1 MPTAIATDLQVFASD
16 AERKNLLSRLAR
28 VEGQLRG
35 VQRMIESGKDCEL
48 VAQQL
53 AAARGALNK
62 AFFEMIAC
70 AFKNKLGT
78 DATPEVQEGLTDMA
92 SLLARYA

>member
-1 MPTAIATDLQVFASD
+1 MPTVTATEPQVFESEAD
-16 AERKNLLSRLAR
+16 RKKLLSRLAR

-35 VQRMIESGKDCEL
+35 VQRMIESGSDCEL

-62 AFFEMIAC
+62 AFYELIAC
-70 AFKNKLGT
+70 AFKTKLGSEC
-78 DATPEVQEGLTDMA
+78 TPEVKERLSDMA
-92 SLLARYA
+92 GLLAKYA

>member
-1 MPTAIATDLQVFASD
+1 MPTMTAVEPESFTTEAD
-16 AERKNLLSRLAR
+16 RKKLLGRLAR

-35 VQRMIESGKDCEL
+35 VQRMIEGGQECEL

-53 AAARGALNK
+53 AAARGALNR

-70 AFKNKLGT
+70 AFKSKLGNG
-78 DATPEVQEGLTDMA
+78 ATSDVKDQLTDMA
-92 SLLARYA
+92 SLLAKYA

>member
-1 MPTAIATDLQVFASD
+1 MPTLTASEVDVFASEAD
-16 AERKNLLSRLAR
+16 KKKLIVRLAR

-35 VQRMIESGKDCEL
+35 VQRMIDSGDTCEQ

-70 AFKNKLGT
+70 AFRKKLGPNAPA
-78 DATPEVQEGLTDMA
+78 DALEQLSDMA
-92 SLLARYA
+92 SLLAKYA

>member
-1 MPTAIATDLQVFASD
+1 MPTMTTTESQVFASEAD
-16 AERKNLLSRLAR
+16 RKKLLSRLAR

-35 VQRMIESGKDCEL
+35 VQRMIESGGECEP

-53 AAARGALNK
+53 AAARGALNR

-70 AFKNKLGT
+70 AFKSKLGEG
-78 DATPEVQEGLTDMA
+78 ATSEARGQLSDMA
-92 SLLARYA
+92 SLLAKYA

>member
-1 MPTAIATDLQVFASD
+1 MQALIANETQTFASEPD
-16 AERKNLLSRLAR
+16 RRKLIGRLAR

-35 VQRMIESGKDCEL
+35 VQRMIEAGEECEP

-53 AAARGALNK
+53 AAARGALNR

-70 AFKNKLGT
+70 AFRNKLGSG
-78 DATPEVQEGLTDMA
+78 ATSEEHDQLGEMA
-92 SLLARYA
+92 SLLAKYA

>member
-1 MPTAIATDLQVFASD
+1 MPTVTATVEADFASEAD
-16 AERKNLLSRLAR
+16 RKKLIRRLAR

-35 VQRMIESGKDCEL
+35 VQRMIDSGQGCEQI
-48 VAQQL
+48 AQQL

-70 AFKNKLGT
+70 AFKKKLGV
-78 DATPEVQEGLTDMA
+78 DASPEALDQLGDMA
-92 SLLARYA
+92 SLLAKYA

>member
-1 MPTAIATDLQVFASD
+1 MSTMTAKVPADFASEAD
-16 AERKNLLSRLAR
+16 RKKLVARLAR

-35 VQRMIESGKDCEL
+35 VQRMIESGQGCED

-70 AFKNKLGT
+70 AFKNKLGV
-78 DATPEVQEGLTDMA
+78 DASPDVLDQLGSMA
-92 SLLARYA
+92 SLLAKYA

>member
-1 MPTAIATDLQVFASD
+1 MPTMTATQPQVFTTEVD
-16 AERKNLLSRLAR
+16 RKKLLGRLAR

-35 VQRMIESGKDCEL
+35 VQRMIESGEECER

-70 AFKNKLGT
+70 AFKNKLGDEAT
-78 DATPEVQEGLTDMA
+78 DEVQGQLSDMA
-92 SLLARYA
+92 SLLAKYA

>member
-1 MPTAIATDLQVFASD
+1 M
-16 AERKNLLSRLAR
+16 SRLAR

-35 VQRMIESGKDCEL
+35 VQRMIESGEECEL

-70 AFKNKLGT
+70 AFKNRLGN
-78 DATPEVQEGLTDMA
+78 DAPPEVQDRLTDMA